1 MAIAVAI
8 AIAIAKV
15 MANSHTQRLSRARN
29 QNLVTERLPLIKNQC
44 HYAAQLFA
52 QIVVSLAVFAKK
64 HATLRWTLAK
74 VMIFNLKILK
84 ILLALILRVKGLIAF
99 AINGKYIVFLQE
111 YAYRLH
117 ECGR

>member
-15 MANSHTQRLSRARN
+15 MANSHTHILSRARN
-29 QNLVTERLPLIKNQC
+29 HNLVTERLPLIKNQC
-44 HYAAQLFA
+44 RYAAQLFA

-64 HATLRWTLAK
+64 HATLQCTLAK
-74 VMIFNLKILK
+74 VMVFNLKILK

-99 AINGKYIVFLQE
+99 AINGKYIDFLQE
-111 YAYRLH
+111 YAYQLH